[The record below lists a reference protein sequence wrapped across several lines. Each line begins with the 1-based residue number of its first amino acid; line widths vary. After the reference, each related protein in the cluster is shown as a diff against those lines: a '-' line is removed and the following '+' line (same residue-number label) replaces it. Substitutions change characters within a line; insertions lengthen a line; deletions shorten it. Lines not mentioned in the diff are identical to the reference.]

1 MTIID
6 LMIFFFKSLFITLW
20 THTHIY
26 IYIEL
31 YKSTLSPHYK
41 KGHYYLILVKTHT
54 HMIQYM

>member
-6 LMIFFFKSLFITLW
+6 LMIFFLNPYLSRYEH
-20 THTHIY
+20 THTY